1 MFVKGEILFHIS
13 FRGNIQ
19 IVEFIKYDNEE
30 KDSFTA
36 EILFSNKYPFEKN
49 TVRDNFI
56 TEAFSKADS
65 TNIPSEYLTQ
75 ELIEL
80 IKERNISIINKLLE
94 NKINLSN
101 LDYDKRYET
110 ILNVY
115 EEILKYIYGENST
128 IVDYKMN
135 DFSVDLPPVNTNNNK
150 DILKVI
156 RDDILNEI
164 KKEIDYLIGEYY

>member
-1 MFVKGEILFHIS
+1 M
-13 FRGNIQ
+13 
-19 IVEFIKYDNEE
+19 
-30 KDSFTA
+30 
-36 EILFSNKYPFEKN
+36 
-49 TVRDNFI
+49 
-56 TEAFSKADS
+56 
-65 TNIPSEYLTQ
+65 
-75 ELIEL
+75 
-80 IKERNISIINKLLE
+80 E

-115 EEILKYIYGENST
+115 EEILKYIYGENSI

-135 DFSVDLPPVNTNNNK
+135 DFSVDLPPLNKNNNK